1 MKIFSAFFFLILICA
16 TSSAQVEFSNK
27 SFSIPPSI
35 KDDGKKTIAPGTP
48 KTNPFSN
55 PAPISPKKKKKKL
68 GTANITNKNQLAN
81 PDAFFV

>member
-1 MKIFSAFFFLILICA
+1 MKIFSAFFLILICA

-35 KDDGKKTIAPGTP
+35 KDDGNKTIAPTSP

-55 PAPISPKKKKKKL
+55 PAPVSPTKRL
-68 GTANITNKNQLAN
+68 RI
-81 PDAFFV
+81 